1 MTEAEQLQD
10 HLARLRSRWPVRL
23 TDEEATV
30 QALRLRA
37 CGMTYRAVAVAM
49 AEYHGYWLSGAAWQR
64 RCRLR
69 GAVVRKGPNAVRA
82 AR

>member
-10 HLARLRSRWPVRL
+10 HLARLRSRWPVP
-23 TDEEATV
+23 
-30 QALRLRA
+30 LRLRA